1 MRKLFVFFILFLLP
15 MFLFAGQ
22 GDFYNGYEEL
32 LADDTLSM
40 DRDTLRLKAWG
51 DAGIE
56 WSTTRDTFG
65 VYSAKISLVTAAWDS
80 AGQVVVLFNYPLD
93 SLEADGALSNIY
105 MWIYNESANN
115 PYPVIYI
122 DTLGG
127 STVNYQFHGNTVQP
141 QTKNAWVKVQG
152 GYQHTWVPH
161 FYVAG
166 KPYGAQDGTAKSLA
180 LWNVEYPDAQVLY
193 VGIQFANTA
202 SGVLYVD
209 DITVNDIVYTV
220 EPENAYDLTVT
231 TTLLEQFSDTLYF
244 DFALL
249 AKEVGSQG
257 SEIDI
262 RLQYSPDG
270 SNWSAAEILENDL
283 DLDVSAPHQWY
294 FPNIGS
300 CADGLYSMKNVRVI
314 IDNSGYYIDNTNK
327 IVIESFGITFKKEQ

>member
-1 MRKLFVFFILFLLP
+1 MRKLFVIFMLFLLP
-15 MFLFAGQ
+15 IFLFAGQ
-22 GDFYNGYEEL
+22 GDFYNGYTEL
-32 LADDTLSM
+32 IADDTLSM
-40 DRDTLRLKAWG
+40 NLDTCRLNSWG
-51 DAGIE
+51 DATAE

-65 VYSAKISLVTAAWDS
+65 VYSVKIATTTAAWDS
-80 AGQVVVLFNYPLD
+80 AGQVKVLFNYALD
-93 SLEADGALSNIY
+93 SLEAIDAMDN
-105 MWIYNESANN
+105 MFFWIYNESTNN

-127 STVNYQFHGNTVQP
+127 STVNYQLHGNTVMP

-166 KPYGAQDGTAKSLA
+166 LPYGDQDGTTQTLA
-180 LWNVEYPDAQVLY
+180 AWNAEYPLATVLY

-209 DITVNDIVYTV
+209 DITVNDIVYNI
-220 EPENAYDLTVT
+220 EPSLAYDLTVT
-231 TTLLEQFSDTLYF
+231 TKIIEQFSDTLYF

-249 AKEVGSQG
+249 AKEVGPQG

-283 DLDVSAPHQWY
+283 DLDVSAPYQWY

-300 CADGLYSMKNVRVI
+300 AADGLYSMKNVKII

-327 IVIESFGITFKKEQ
+327 IVIESFGIAFKKEM